1 MSYSAYIFDLDGT
14 VYLGDS
20 LLPTARETIT
30 ELRSRGARTVFLSN
44 NPTHTR
50 FDYAQKLTRLGLPTP
65 PNDIINSSMVMAD
78 FLKQNH
84 ALARHYIIGERP
96 LITELRNANL
106 ILADDGDADTVIVSF
121 DRTFTYH
128 KLQRAFDLIRNGAH
142 FFATNAD
149 VYCPTPRGG
158 EPDAG
163 SLIAAIESCTGKKC
177 EAVVGKPS
185 RYMIEA
191 ILNILNLPPDRCIII
206 GDRLETDVQMGINA
220 GMATALTLTGATSR
234 SALEASVIKPD
245 FVIESLAE
253 LLKR

>member
-1 MSYSAYIFDLDGT
+1 MPYSAYIFDLDGT

-30 ELRSRGARTVFLSN
+30 QLRSRGARTVFLSN

-50 FDYAQKLTRLGLPTP
+50 FDYAGKLTRLGLPTS
-65 PNDIINSSMVMAD
+65 PNDIINSSMVMAY
-78 FLKQNH
+78 FLKRNY
-84 ALARHYIIGERP
+84 ANARHYVIGERP
-96 LITELRNANL
+96 LITELRDANL
-106 ILADDGDADTVIVSF
+106 ILADEGDADSVIVSF
-121 DRTFTYH
+121 DRAFTYH

-149 VYCPTPRGG
+149 VYCPTPNGG

-163 SLIAAIESCTGKKC
+163 ALIAAIEACSGKKC

-185 RYMIEA
+185 HYMIEA
-191 ILNILNLPPDRCIII
+191 LLNILNLPPDQCIII

-220 GMATALTLTGATSR
+220 GMATALTLSGATNRQVGEKSN
-234 SALEASVIKPD
+234 IKPE
-245 FVIESLAE
+245 FVITKLAD
-253 LLKR
+253 LI